1 VEKRFVVSKTT
12 TSMVNNLKSN
22 SMKKIILI
30 AGLLMLI
37 IACNDSDDNESTTT
51 SSASTGQND
60 SPNTEQSIDTSGMAG
75 KSMMSMMKSMMD
87 NMKSIQSS
95 GNPDND
101 FANMMKAHHLGAIE
115 MAQMEVARGSDQEI
129 KQMARKRI
137 DDQQKEVADFNTFL
151 SGHTPHGG
159 GDTYYKKALN
169 IINNMKMDMDHAGS
183 IDKQFVQMMIPHHQ
197 SAIDMSKAYLVSG
210 HEEKIKAMANN
221 IIISQQKEIKDL
233 QAWLDKS
240 K

>member
-1 VEKRFVVSKTT
+1 MKR
-12 TSMVNNLKSN
+12 
-22 SMKKIILI
+22 IILI
-30 AGLLMLI
+30 AGFSLGML
-37 IACNDSDDNESTTT
+37 ACNDGTDDVSTDNNSNSALQKESPTT
-51 SSASTGQND
+51 
-60 SPNTEQSIDTSGMAG
+60 QSIDTAGMAG
-75 KSMMSMMKSMMD
+75 KSMMSMMQSMMD
-87 NMKSIQSS
+87 NMKAIPST

-101 FANMMKAHHLGAIE
+101 FASLMKAHHMGAIE
-115 MAQMEVARGSDQEI
+115 MAQMEVAQGTDPQI
-129 KQMARKRI
+129 KQMAQKMI

-159 GDTYYKKALN
+159 GNAFHRDALN
-169 IINNMKMDMDHAGS
+169 IMNNMKMDMDHAGS

-197 SAIDMSKAYLVSG
+197 SAIDMSKAYLASG

-221 IIISQQKEIKDL
+221 IITSQQKEIRDL

>member
-1 VEKRFVVSKTT
+1 MKR
-12 TSMVNNLKSN
+12 
-22 SMKKIILI
+22 IILI
-30 AGLLMLI
+30 AGFSLGVL
-37 IACNDSDDNESTTT
+37 ACNDGTDDVSTDNNSNSARQKESPTT
-51 SSASTGQND
+51 
-60 SPNTEQSIDTSGMAG
+60 QSIDTAGRAG
-75 KSMMSMMKSMMD
+75 KSMMSMMQSMMD
-87 NMKSIQSS
+87 NMKAIPST

-101 FANMMKAHHLGAIE
+101 FASLMKAHHIGAIE
-115 MAQMEVARGSDQEI
+115 MAQMEVAEGTDPQI
-129 KQMARKRI
+129 KQMAQKMI

-159 GDTYYKKALN
+159 GNAFHKDALN
-169 IINNMKMDMDHAGS
+169 IMNNMKMDMDHAGS

-197 SAIDMSKAYLVSG
+197 SAIDMSKAYIASG

-221 IIISQQKEIKDL
+221 IITSQQKEIKDL